1 MHQPGCFVHP
11 KLEHSGLITTL
22 GEQVS
27 YKLRSKVPVRWLALL
42 FLASGLL
49 MAQSQPASQT
59 APNQQ
64 NPNRQKP
71 NQQKNDQDIPDA
83 PSVGR
88 PAPQLPTTSPSQIS
102 IPPRETQ
109 QPEDQSPPKATPS
122 GIPKGADEFPFPEEA
137 PQTQVQDSR
146 PPLNIETVPE
156 GGATKEHADAQEQL
170 FRIVRDINQVIVPVM
185 VQNDSGHVV
194 DGLTSDD
201 FAVYENGIKQQMN
214 FFTSDPFALSAAV
227 ILDYSMPDSDVQKV
241 NKTFSALQGSFS
253 QYDEVAVYTYSHA
266 VTKQTN
272 FLGAGRKLSSA
283 FNQLEYARGANN
295 GPPTLD
301 GPFGPQ
307 GPSVNSIPINPNA
320 PLVAAA
326 PPKPSH
332 VLNDA
337 ILRAA
342 VDLEKRNKSRRKV
355 IFVISDGREYGSQAS
370 YRDVLRILL
379 TNGIM
384 VYGVGVGSSAIP
396 VYNTLQKV
404 HLPHMGYGDILP
416 KYASATGGEII
427 NEFSSQ
433 AMEDAYARIM
443 GDARNQYTLGYVTR
457 GMSTAYRQ
465 VEVRV
470 NRPGLKIYTKDG
482 YYPLPPARRQ

>member
-1 MHQPGCFVHP
+1 M
-11 KLEHSGLITTL
+11 
-22 GEQVS
+22 S
-27 YKLRSKVPVRWLALL
+27 YKLRPKIPVRWLVLL
-42 FLASGLL
+42 LLAGSLL
-49 MAQSQPASQT
+49 MAQSQQASHG

-64 NPNRQKP
+64 P
-71 NQQKNDQDIPDA
+71 NQQNQQDIPDA
-83 PSVGR
+83 PSAGR
-88 PAPQLPTTSPSQIS
+88 PAPQLPATSPNQLP
-102 IPPRETQ
+102 IPPRVTQ
-109 QPEDQSPPKATPS
+109 EPEDQSPPQNATSPAA
-122 GIPKGADEFPFPEEA
+122 PKSSDEFPFPEEA
-137 PQTQVQDSR
+137 PRTQTQDSR
-146 PPLNIETVPE
+146 PPVNIATVPE
-156 GGATKEHADAQEQL
+156 GGATKGQTNAQEQL
-170 FRIVRDINQVIVPVM
+170 FRIVRNINQVIIPAMVM
-185 VQNDSGHVV
+185 DDSGRVV
-194 DGLTSDD
+194 NGLTPED
-201 FAVYENGIKQQMN
+201 FAIYENGMKQQMN

-227 ILDYSMPDSDVQKV
+227 VLDYSMPDSDVQKV
-241 NKTFSALQGSFS
+241 NRTFSALQGSFS

-272 FLGAGRKLSSA
+272 FLGTGRTLTSA
-283 FNQLEYARGANN
+283 FSQLEYARGADN

-307 GPSVNSIPINPNA
+307 GPSINSIPINPNA

-342 VDLEKRNKSRRKV
+342 VDLGKRDKSRRKV
-355 IFVISDGREYGSQAS
+355 IFVISDGHEYGSQAS

-427 NEFSSQ
+427 NGFSSQ
-433 AMEDAYARIM
+433 AMEDAYAHVL

-457 GMSTAYRQ
+457 GLNTTYRQ
-465 VEVRV
+465 IEVRV
-470 NRPGLKIYTKDG
+470 DRPGLKIYTKDG
-482 YYPLPPARRQ
+482 YYPLPPARQR